1 MAVSAGAVVLAGRT
15 AVGFFATTVRDAFAA
30 AGLAFGFV
38 VAVAV
43 AVVSDVVSIT
53 GVGSVTMVVSA
64 AAGAV
69 PVGGGGA
76 IVIGSGSIVGGGA
89 SCDHAG
95 VEVSARAAAIAG
107 RALAYAYRLVF
118 HIMPVQPSS
127 RRSGCAIIA
136 DPRPHGDELL
146 FF

>member
-1 MAVSAGAVVLAGRT
+1 VLAGRT
-15 AVGFFATTVRDAFAA
+15 AVDFFATTMRDAFAA
-30 AGLAFGFV
+30 AGLAFGFA

-43 AVVSDVVSIT
+43 AAVSVVVSPT
-53 GVGSVTMVVSA
+53 GAGSVAIVVSA

-69 PVGGGGA
+69 SVGGGGA
-76 IVIGSGSIVGGGA
+76 IVIGSGSVVGGAA
-89 SCDHAG
+89 SCDQAG
-95 VEVSARAAAIAG
+95 VEDSARAAAIAG

-136 DPRPHGDELL
+136 DTRPRGDELL
-146 FF
+146 FP